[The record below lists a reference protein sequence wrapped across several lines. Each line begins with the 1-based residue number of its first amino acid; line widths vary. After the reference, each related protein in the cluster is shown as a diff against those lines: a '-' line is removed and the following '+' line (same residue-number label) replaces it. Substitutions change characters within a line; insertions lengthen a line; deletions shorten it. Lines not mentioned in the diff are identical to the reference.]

1 MAFRLGSTPA
11 YLVLGSSIV
20 LTTLSACG
28 GGGSSSGTSTPTPLT
43 GVFIDAPVANINY
56 HTATQNG
63 TTNANGEFKYRSG
76 ENVTFSIGSMV
87 LPAAPAKA
95 RVSPMD
101 LANTISPL
109 DAKAT
114 NIARI
119 LQALDSDGNPAN
131 GISIPASATAS
142 APSIADFSNTAALDT
157 AFAGAFTGVTLPTS
171 SVAQAHM
178 LNTLGGGVV
187 GTWSLTASTVAAPL
201 VNYAGIHFFP
211 NGTFAYAVFHP
222 SLNNGTGNGMEYG
235 TYTFTSS
242 QLTLTVTKDLNG
254 SAQGITG
261 IANPMTVSYSNVGN
275 TALITYP
282 GGAIDTFTRLPSN
295 SAGYVGTWKSID
307 PTNNGVSM
315 LVLTATNDVTYVE
328 NDSASPNGLEHG
340 TFTVSGL
347 SPTADSTG
355 TVTFNLAYDDNGPG
369 TDSGIGD
376 VGVPASF
383 PVTVSGNTLTVTAP
397 GATLTF
403 YRQY

>member
-1 MAFRLGSTPA
+1 MAFRISSTPA
-11 YLVLGSSIV
+11 YLVLGISIV

-28 GGGSSSGTSTPTPLT
+28 GGSSSSGTSTPTPLT

-56 HTATQNG
+56 QTATQNG
-63 TTNANGEFKYRSG
+63 STNANGEFNYLAG
-76 ENVTFSIGSMV
+76 ENVTFSIGSIV

-109 DAKAT
+109 DAQAT
-114 NIARI
+114 NIARV
-119 LQALDSDGNPAN
+119 LQALDSDSNPAN
-131 GISIPASATAS
+131 GITIPASAAAI
-142 APSIADFSNTAALDT
+142 APSITNFANTAALNT
-157 AFAGAFTGVTLPTS
+157 AFTGAFAGVTLPTS

-187 GTWSLTASTVAAPL
+187 GTWALTASTAAAPL

-211 NGTFAYAVFHP
+211 DGTFAYAVFVP
-222 SLNNGTGNGMEYG
+222 GGTAGAGNGLEYG
-235 TYTFTSS
+235 TYTFTAN
-242 QLTLTVTKDLNG
+242 QITLNVATDLNG
-254 SAQGITG
+254 VAGGISS
-261 IANPMTVSYSNVGN
+261 IANPLTVSYANVGN

-282 GGAIDTFTRLPSN
+282 GGAVDTFTRLPSN
-295 SAGYVGTWKSID
+295 TAGYVGTWKSVD
-307 PTNNGVSM
+307 PANNGVSL
-315 LVLTATNDVTYVE
+315 LVLTPTNDVTYVE
-328 NDSASPNGLEHG
+328 KDSMPPNGLEHG

-355 TVTFNLAYDDNGPG
+355 SITFTLSYDDNGPG

-376 VGVPASF
+376 VGIAASF
-383 PVTVSGNTLTVTAP
+383 PVAVNGNTLTVTAP
-397 GATLTF
+397 GTTLTF